1 MVREDCPGVVSSQL
15 TELDTWFKTV
25 YQNNILGIASVW
37 DTLISTLCKTD
48 EDGLDLGYDE
58 HVAMPSFLPPTAPL
72 RNFKFKSN
80 SSHTTTCSMDCEASK
95 ELLSTLISKLKCT
108 FATSA
113 NTEDIFSTEPA
124 ELESTLLPKT
134 VHVFGGSNICKIIPE
149 FNPNPD

>member
-1 MVREDCPGVVSSQL
+1 VVREDGPGVVSRQL
-15 TELDTWFKTV
+15 IELATWFKTV

-58 HVAMPSFLPPTAPL
+58 HYSVAMPSFLTPNAPL

-80 SSHTTTCSMDCEASK
+80 SSHTTTRGMDCEASK
-95 ELLSTLISKLKCT
+95 ELLSSLILKLKCT

-124 ELESTLLPKT
+124 ELESRLLPRT
-134 VHVFGGSNICKIIPE
+134 VHVFGSSNTVCARL
-149 FNPNPD
+149 FRS